1 MVFPNWEQMIWP
13 NVAPDVQER
22 NNETVAKKYAE
33 RFKNE
38 LRSVFE
44 NGIAHYDRGK
54 PADRYQ
60 AWVQGTLDTVLI
72 QNSRKTIQDM
82 VVMGQLD
89 PMMAQTQLAQ
99 LVDVEAQRR
108 EELARLMGN
117 WDTYRENVRTKVFPY
132 PGSQMWGLLFE
143 EPDYVVDWAIAD
155 FEETYKAQ
163 VERNERRTESAI
175 GTSY

>member
-1 MVFPNWEQMIWP
+1 MTFPNWEQMIWP
-13 NVAPDVQER
+13 NVAPEVQER
-22 NNETVAKKYAE
+22 NNETVAKKYAD
-33 RFKNE
+33 RLKND

-44 NGIAHYDRGK
+44 NGIAHYGRGK
-54 PADRYQ
+54 PQDRYQ

-117 WDTYRENVRTKVFPY
+117 WATYREQVRSGAFPY

-143 EPDYVVDWAIAD
+143 LPDYAVDWAIAD

-163 VERNERRTESAI
+163 VERNERRTESAV
-175 GTSY
+175 GAY